1 MSKKCSFCGSY
12 ESEVEK
18 LIVGEIDGEKVYIC
32 DKCVGACS
40 EIIKSFKKDKE
51 LEKFDLENF
60 PYPREI
66 KQYLDQYIIG
76 QDDAKKAVSLAIYN
90 HQKQVQNNV
99 VNDDIILDKS
109 NVLFVGPTG
118 CGKTEII
125 RAIKAFLK
133 KYDVPVAIADASSLT
148 APGYVGDDI

>member
-1 MSKKCSFCGSY
+1 MSKKCSFCGRY

-76 QDDAKKAVSLAIYN
+76 QDDAKKAVSFAL
-90 HQKQVQNNV
+90 
-99 VNDDIILDKS
+99 S
-109 NVLFVGPTG
+109 NL
-118 CGKTEII
+118 
-125 RAIKAFLK
+125 
-133 KYDVPVAIADASSLT
+133 YQQ
-148 APGYVGDDI
+148 Y